1 MTAILIAEGVI
12 VYYNDLPMPALLFG
26 GIALVS
32 FLVLGAITWSYR
44 DVANRHSHKT
54 SGSKAGH

>member
-1 MTAILIAEGVI
+1 MIAILIAEDVI
-12 VYYNDLPMPALLFG
+12 IHHNDLPIPALLFG